1 MEKKRVLIVDDA
13 KDILFLLTHSVKR
26 LGPEF
31 EVSTAV
37 DGAAA
42 IDKLQQEEFDLV
54 ITDYMMPGMT
64 GLQLAEEVRRTSP
77 KTQVLL
83 MTAYDNAELRDQV
96 QHMHLGGVVG
106 KPFTVAQISAM
117 IERIVDH
124 TNGVLK
130 VEPVELSKVDQE
142 VFDHLKTLHRKT
154 GAYYVLLL
162 SSQGHPLHVVGQI
175 DAAKV
180 ARLASFIA
188 ANFMAIT
195 ELAGLLDDDSS
206 VFRSSYY
213 EGSNYNIYAHDINGK
228 VLLAVVFGT
237 EGKPGTVWF
246 YTKQTTA
253 ALISLL
259 GEPTERTMITHLND
273 VVAADFDHLLGDEE
287 T

>member
-1 MEKKRVLIVDDA
+1 MRKKRVLIVDDA

-26 LGPEF
+26 LGPEY

-37 DGAAA
+37 DGAVA
-42 IDKLQQEEFDLV
+42 IDKLQQEDFDLV

-64 GLQLAEEVRRTSP
+64 GLQLAEEVSRISP
-77 KTQVLL
+77 KTQVIL
-83 MTAYDNAELRDQV
+83 MTAYDNPELRNQA
-96 QHMHLGGVVG
+96 QHMHLGGIVG
-106 KPFTVAQISAM
+106 KPFTVAQILAI
-117 IERIVDH
+117 IERIVDRA
-124 TNGVLK
+124 NGTLK
-130 VEPVELSKVDQE
+130 VEPVELPKIDQE
-142 VFDHLKTLHRKT
+142 VFEQIKTLQSKT
-154 GAYYVLLL
+154 GAHYVLLL
-162 SSQGHPLHVVGQI
+162 SAQGHLLRVVGQV
-175 DAAKV
+175 DTVKA

-206 VFRSSYY
+206 IFRSSYY

-237 EGKPGTVWF
+237 AGKPGTVWF
-246 YTKQTTA
+246 YTKQTVE

-259 GEPTERTMITHLND
+259 GEPAHGIMATNLNNM
-273 VVAADFDHLLGDEE
+273 VAADFDDLLGDEE